1 MNHFVKKLLIIAI
14 ILAPFISFA
23 HPGHGS
29 VDSNLPSHYLTSPI
43 HLIAGSIIGI
53 GIGIVLWQVRK
64 KLKAIKT

>member
-14 ILAPFISFA
+14 ILVPFISFA

-29 VDSNLPSHYLTSPI
+29 VDSSFPSHYLTSPI
-43 HLIAGSIIGI
+43 HLITGSIIGI
-53 GIGIVLWQVRK
+53 GIVFVLWQVRK